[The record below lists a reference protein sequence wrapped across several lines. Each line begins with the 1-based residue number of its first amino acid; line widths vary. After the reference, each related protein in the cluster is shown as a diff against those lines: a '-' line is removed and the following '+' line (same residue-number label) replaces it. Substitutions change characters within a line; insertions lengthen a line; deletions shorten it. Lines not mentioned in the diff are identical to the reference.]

1 MAARRLVSQA
11 IVVGEQATSSKEV
24 VEEVDNVVQV
34 LNQVGQ
40 VAAIVVAAPS
50 GTTPEPAA
58 AVRAAARPTAAV
70 CKYMTSSQ
78 TETLHILP

>member
-1 MAARRLVSQA
+1 MVAQA
-11 IVVGEQATSSKEV
+11 IIAGEQAAVTEEI

-34 LNQVGQ
+34 LNQVRQ

-58 AVRAAARPTAAV
+58 AVRAAARPAAV
-70 CKYMTSSQ
+70 CKDMTSGLS
-78 TETLHILP
+78 ETQHILP

>member
-1 MAARRLVSQA
+1 MVSQA
-11 IVVGEQATSSKEV
+11 VVVGEQAAGAEEV

-40 VAAIVVAAPS
+40 VAIIVVAAPS
-50 GTTPEPAA
+50 RTTPEPTA
-58 AVRAAARPTAAV
+58 AVRAAARTTV
-70 CKYMTSSQ
+70 CKDMTSNSH